1 MVENIDGMN
10 DRIETNFSEIK
21 DLLHEYKNQM
31 ASEVIKKNEKEMA
44 ELKNELKSKDNL
56 INDLKQ

>member
-10 DRIETNFSEIK
+10 DRIETNFSEIR
-21 DLLHEYKNQM
+21 DLLQDYKNEM
-31 ASEVIKKNEKEMA
+31 LSGDTKKNEKEIA

>member
-10 DRIETNFSEIK
+10 DRIETNFSEIR
-21 DLLHEYKNQM
+21 DLLQDYKNDM
-31 ASEVIKKNEKEMA
+31 LSGDTKKNEREIA

>member
-1 MVENIDGMN
+1 VVENIDGMN
-10 DRIETNFSEIK
+10 DRIETNFSEIR
-21 DLLHEYKNQM
+21 DLLQDYKNDM
-31 ASEVIKKNEKEMA
+31 LSGDTKKNEREIA

>member
-10 DRIETNFSEIK
+10 DRIETNFSEIR
-21 DLLHEYKNQM
+21 DLLHDYKNEM
-31 ASEVIKKNEKEMA
+31 LSGDTKKNEKEIA

>member
-1 MVENIDGMN
+1 VVENIDGMN
-10 DRIETNFSEIK
+10 DRIETNFSEIR
-21 DLLHEYKNQM
+21 DLLQDYKNEM
-31 ASEVIKKNEKEMA
+31 LSGDTKKNEREIA

>member
-1 MVENIDGMN
+1 VVENIDGMN
-10 DRIETNFSEIK
+10 DRIETNFSEIR
-21 DLLHEYKNQM
+21 DLLQDYKNEM
-31 ASEVIKKNEKEMA
+31 LSGDTKKNEKEIA

>member
-10 DRIETNFSEIK
+10 DRIETNFSEIR
-21 DLLHEYKNQM
+21 DLLQDYKNEM
-31 ASEVIKKNEKEMA
+31 LSGDTKKNEREIA